1 MKYTHVWTQN
11 SKIHTSFASALMG
24 AVKLKINSFVMVFIV
39 VKYTDIVFVMY
50 SIYKMSSTKQQVIAI
65 G

>member
-1 MKYTHVWTQN
+1 MKYTRVWTQN

-24 AVKLKINSFVMVFIV
+24 VVKLKINSFIMVFIV
-39 VKYTDIVFVMY
+39 LKYTDIVFVMY

>member
-24 AVKLKINSFVMVFIV
+24 VVKLKINSFIMVFIV
-39 VKYTDIVFVMY
+39 LKYTDIVFVMY
-50 SIYKMSSTKQQVIAI
+50 KISCTKQQVIAI